1 MTSASL
7 PDGVDAATWLAD
19 DVLLL
24 VGGLGHRPSA
34 KLVLS
39 LGTAKQRVLGDAA
52 WMELPWPDDVVGEDR
67 HRYLLVVRIPT
78 AEQHRA
84 TLVVGAGR
92 GSSKFAVDEL
102 RQGALGLKTV
112 LRRWLAPL
120 DADTRAQVIRFLAEG
135 EHRRSSTPVTL
146 SRRLHLV
153 REGLREVLPARWPS
167 AEHALGLH
175 VDALSAADERTFWVK
190 GWIHE
195 GEAAAV
201 RLTAV
206 APDGQRAELLDD
218 VVRYPRPDVG
228 RFYAPAGGRDA
239 SSGFVCCVE
248 LPNPCPLW
256 DGWVFELEDAEG
268 TTFEVR
274 AHAAISDDARVER
287 EILEDLA
294 HQLPGEENL
303 FRDHAL
309 RALTALRRRHQDVP
323 TIRRVLEVGDPPDAP
338 RTSVIVPLYKRI
350 DLVETQLATLADDA
364 DFQQTDLIYVLDS
377 PEQERELLG
386 LCGDLHELY
395 RVPFRVAILEQHHGF
410 AGANNAGATLARGRL
425 LLLLNSDVLPALPGW
440 LTMMARFYEA
450 TAGIGALG
458 PKLLFDDDSLQHA
471 GIYFHRAPASHVWE
485 NAHYFKGLHRSV
497 PGANVTRTVP
507 AVTGACLMIARS
519 LYERFDGLRGIY
531 VQGDYEDTDLC
542 LRLLEAGFENWY
554 LAECELYHLEG
565 QSYDLAARLR
575 NGRYNSWLHT
585 HLWNDAIT
593 DVMA

>member
-1 MTSASL
+1 M
-7 PDGVDAATWLAD
+7 
-19 DVLLL
+19 
-24 VGGLGHRPSA
+24 
-34 KLVLS
+34 
-39 LGTAKQRVLGDAA
+39 
-52 WMELPWPDDVVGEDR
+52 
-67 HRYLLVVRIPT
+67 
-78 AEQHRA
+78 
-84 TLVVGAGR
+84 
-92 GSSKFAVDEL
+92 
-102 RQGALGLKTV
+102 
-112 LRRWLAPL
+112 
-120 DADTRAQVIRFLAEG
+120 
-135 EHRRSSTPVTL
+135 
-146 SRRLHLV
+146 
-153 REGLREVLPARWPS
+153 
-167 AEHALGLH
+167 
-175 VDALSAADERTFWVK
+175 
-190 GWIHE
+190 
-195 GEAAAV
+195 
-201 RLTAV
+201 
-206 APDGQRAELLDD
+206 
-218 VVRYPRPDVG
+218 
-228 RFYAPAGGRDA
+228 
-239 SSGFVCCVE
+239 
-248 LPNPCPLW
+248 
-256 DGWVFELEDAEG
+256 
-268 TTFEVR
+268 
-274 AHAAISDDARVER
+274 
-287 EILEDLA
+287 
-294 HQLPGEENL
+294 
-303 FRDHAL
+303 
-309 RALTALRRRHQDVP
+309 P
-323 TIRRVLEVGDPPDAP
+323 TIRRVLEFGDPPDAP